1 MRKNK
6 PNTFY
11 LILMVVFWLILTES
25 MDAQMVLAGIA
36 ICFLVFMMN
45 MDILEINF
53 GYSFKN
59 KKKIFYLIQYL
70 ALLCKEIVF
79 ANFHV
84 AKIVLSPKLLITPS
98 VMSFE
103 TRLEKP
109 LSRTILANSITLTPG
124 TLTVKMQGKSLI
136 VHCLMDEYTESVAHS
151 KFEELLLKVEEEP
164 DDD

>member
-1 MRKNK
+1 MKKNK
-6 PNTFY
+6 PNKFY
-11 LILMVVFWLILTES
+11 LILMIVFWLILTES
-25 MDAQMVLAGIA
+25 IDMQMVLTGIG
-36 ICFLVFMMN
+36 ICFLVFYIN

-59 KKKIFYLIQYL
+59 KKKLLYLFQYL
-70 ALLCKEIVF
+70 LLLCKEIVF

-84 AKIVLSPKLLITPS
+84 AKIVLSRKLLITPS
-98 VMSFE
+98 IISFD

-124 TLTVKMQGKSLI
+124 TLTVKMDGKRLI
-136 VHCLMDEYTESVAHS
+136 VHCLMDEYVEGAMHS
-151 KFEELLLKVEEEP
+151 KFEELLLKVEEKP

>member
-1 MRKNK
+1 MKKNK
-6 PNTFY
+6 PNMFY
-11 LILMVVFWLILTES
+11 LILMIFFWFILTES
-25 MDAQMVLAGIA
+25 IDAQMVVAGIA
-36 ICFLVFMMN
+36 ICFLVFIIN

-53 GYSFKN
+53 GYSFKD
-59 KKKIFYLIQYL
+59 KKKIFYLVQYL

-124 TLTVKMQGKSLI
+124 TLTVNMKGKKLI
-136 VHCLMDEYTESVAHS
+136 VHCLMDEYIETVAHS
-151 KFEELLLKVEEEP
+151 KFEELLLKVEEKP
-164 DDD
+164 NDD

>member
-1 MRKNK
+1 MKKNK

-25 MDAQMVLAGIA
+25 MDVQMVLAGIA
-36 ICFLVFMMN
+36 ICFLVFFMN

-84 AKIVLSPKLLITPS
+84 AKIVLSPKLIITPS
-98 VMSFE
+98 IMSFE
-103 TRLEKP
+103 TCLEKP

-124 TLTVKMQGKSLI
+124 TLTVQMQGKKLI
-136 VHCLMDEYTESVAHS
+136 VHCLMDEYIETVAHS

-164 DDD
+164 NDD